1 VDRPRVPKGN
11 PVTGGRFTEFRHP
24 EGLSLGHRLPLDRST
39 QATLDTLVTDLHE
52 SGGSVTVVGGSVRDM
67 LLGLPSHD
75 LDLEVAGLDLETVH
89 EIVANKFSLD
99 VTGANFSVLKV
110 KVPGSA
116 DVIDLALPRTEEV
129 TGSKHTDFDVRAD
142 KDLDF
147 ETAASRR
154 DFTINAMGLDPLTGE
169 LLDPFGGEADLR
181 AGIIKH
187 VSDKF
192 SEDALRPLRAARFAG
207 RFGFDID
214 QSTVDLCQ
222 NMRPLAEH
230 LPPERVW
237 GELVGILQSQ
247 SPGTALHALNNI
259 GWIDVFPEVAALRGV
274 EQDAGWHPEGDV
286 FVHTAHVLDYA
297 DAHRIGDEHDDLVVA
312 VAAMCHDL
320 GKANTTKF
328 FDGRFRSHGHEEA
341 GVPLTQSLLKRL
353 GQLRL
358 TDEVTPLVEHHL
370 APVTLTTD
378 KAIRRLSTK
387 VPRLDLLA
395 QLSRADSGGRPPL
408 ANSEAF
414 DKIDAFS
421 ERVKNLDL
429 RDGPP
434 KGLVNG
440 RHLIA
445 LGLEPGVRF
454 KEYLGAVYDAQLDG
468 VVTTEA
474 EALVMLRGLISS

>member
-1 VDRPRVPKGN
+1 
-11 PVTGGRFTEFRHP
+11 
-24 EGLSLGHRLPLDRST
+24 
-39 QATLDTLVTDLHE
+39 
-52 SGGSVTVVGGSVRDM
+52 VVGGSVRDM

-110 KVPGSA
+110 KVLGSA
-116 DVIDLALPRTEEV
+116 DVIDLALPRTEEA
-129 TGSKHTDFDVRAD
+129 TGSGHTDFDVRAD

-147 ETAASRR
+147 RTAASRR

-214 QSTVDLCQ
+214 QSTVDLCH

-247 SPGTALHALNNI
+247 SPGTALHALNQI
-259 GWIDVFPEVAALRGV
+259 HWIDVFPEVAALRGV
-274 EQDAGWHPEGDV
+274 EQDVHWHPEGDV

-297 DAHRIGDEHDDLVVA
+297 AANLKFYSDDDRLIVMVS
-312 VAAMCHDL
+312 AMCHDL

-408 ANSEAF
+408 ANTQAF
-414 DKIDAFS
+414 DKIDAFD

-429 RDGPP
+429 SDGPP
-434 KGLVNG
+434 KMLATGD
-440 RHLIA
+440 HLIA
-445 LGLEPGVRF
+445 MGQTPGPKF
-454 KEYLGAVYDAQLDG
+454 KELLGKVYEAQLDG

-474 EALVMLRGLISS
+474 EAVEMLCGLVAG